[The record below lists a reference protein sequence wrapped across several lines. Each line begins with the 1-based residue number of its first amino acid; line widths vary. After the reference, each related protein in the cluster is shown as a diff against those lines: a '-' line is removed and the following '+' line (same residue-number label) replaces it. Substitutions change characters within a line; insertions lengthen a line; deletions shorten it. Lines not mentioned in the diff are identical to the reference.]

1 VRKKLLVPSLRLR
14 TAGDDSFIVTLGA
27 QAFARWSVDPART
40 IRRMLAVE
48 RSTTLVADLQDQ
60 PVGFVIVDVAPLGR
74 PYGPWASPSVARID
88 AIAVVPRARVQ
99 GVGSQ
104 LVAAAEELARKEGAV
119 VMTLMT
125 ATRNMNGRRLFDSA
139 GFIEFMTS
147 ADSYANGD
155 DAELMFKS
163 IA

>member
-1 VRKKLLVPSLRLR
+1 
-14 TAGDDSFIVTLGA
+14 
-27 QAFARWSVDPART
+27 
-40 IRRMLAVE
+40 
-48 RSTTLVADLQDQ
+48 
-60 PVGFVIVDVAPLGR
+60 
-74 PYGPWASPSVARID
+74 
-88 AIAVVPRARVQ
+88 
-99 GVGSQ
+99 
-104 LVAAAEELARKEGAV
+104 
-119 VMTLMT
+119 MTLMT